1 LLTRALVLV
10 AILIEILYNAYLTFV
25 TGKLMES
32 NKNNGTP
39 STRDYILEQAIPMF
53 AAKGYNGVSMRN
65 LSKAVDLSVA
75 SLYHHF
81 KDKNTLYLEMVKHV
95 FSDKAAGIIQ
105 SINPNDS
112 AIDRLEYFINGFTQ
126 LLYSDPDFRSLVL
139 WELLN
144 DDENRLQVVAEEVV
158 LAPFTVMAD
167 LFEELSPGGDHYMLL
182 MSIIWS
188 LMSHFETAPMCRY
201 LPGWKTQYSEPET
214 VAKHLMQL
222 ITSSLKLS
230 QHQASSFK

>member
-1 LLTRALVLV
+1 
-10 AILIEILYNAYLTFV
+10 
-25 TGKLMES
+25 MELN
-32 NKNNGTP
+32 NKETLN
-39 STRDYILEQAIPMF
+39 TRDYILEQAIPMF
-53 AAKGYNGVSMRN
+53 AAQGYNGVSMRD
-65 LSKAVDLSVA
+65 LSKAVGLSAA

-95 FSDKAAGIIQ
+95 FSDKAAGIID
-105 SINPNDS
+105 SINPNDP
-112 AIDRLEYFINGFTQ
+112 ALNRLEHFIGGFTQ
-126 LLYSDPDFRSLVL
+126 LLDSDPDFRSLVL

-158 LAPFTVMAD
+158 LAPFTVMDD
-167 LFEELSPGGDHYMLL
+167 LLEELAPGEDHYMLL

-201 LPGWKTQYSEPET
+201 LPGWKTQYSEPKT

-222 ITSSLKLS
+222 ITSSLKLNTNS
-230 QHQASSFK
+230 LN